1 MENIPRDFSCKDDHP
16 KLHPCLHSDI
26 SSTRYE
32 KMKKILLTVI
42 LLVPVIALCQ
52 LAPVQ
57 SKMYSW
63 KKPTDRIKQNMFSTT
78 LLEGSVHDME
88 YLQMNAVAV
97 TSGKKKIDLQVPG
110 NEEHLLLMKSGK
122 LTIAVKDSTWNI
134 GAGSIALLMPGEK
147 YGVQNA
153 TSDSCTYY
161 LMKYRSKQPMD
172 VARGT
177 GSGGSLVK
185 DWDKIKFKPH
195 DKGGIR
201 NYFERPTAMCKR
213 FEMHVTTLKE
223 GIKSHEP
230 HTHRAEEIVL
240 IIDNKTEMQ
249 IDDKFYKGGAGDIY
263 YLGSNV
269 SHAIRNDGQG
279 TCTYF
284 AFQFE

>member
-1 MENIPRDFSCKDDHP
+1 
-16 KLHPCLHSDI
+16 
-26 SSTRYE
+26 
-32 KMKKILLTVI
+32 MKKLLLAVI
-42 LLVPVIALCQ
+42 FLIPITGFCQ
-52 LAPVQ
+52 LVPVQ

-63 KKPTDRIKQNMFSTT
+63 KKPANKIDKNIFSTT
-78 LLEGSVHDME
+78 LLEGSVFDME
-88 YLQMNAVAV
+88 YLQMSANAI
-97 TSGKKKIDLQVPG
+97 TPGKKKISLKVPG

-122 LTIAVKDSTWNI
+122 LTISIKDSTWTI
-134 GAGSIALLMPGEK
+134 GGGSIALMMPGES
-147 YGVQNA
+147 YNVQNA

-161 LMKYRSKQPMD
+161 LMKYRSKLPMD
-172 VARGT
+172 VVRGNS
-177 GSGGSLVK
+177 SGGSLVK
-185 DWDKIKFKPH
+185 DWNKITFKPH

-269 SHAIRNDGQG
+269 SHAIRNDGTG

>member
-1 MENIPRDFSCKDDHP
+1 
-16 KLHPCLHSDI
+16 
-26 SSTRYE
+26 
-32 KMKKILLTVI
+32 MKKLLLAVI
-42 LLVPVIALCQ
+42 FLIPVISFCQ
-52 LAPVQ
+52 LNPVQ

-63 KKPTDRIKQNMFSTT
+63 KKPANKITQNILSTT
-78 LLEGSVHDME
+78 LIEGPAYDME
-88 YLQMNAVAV
+88 YLQMNAIAV
-97 TSGKKKIDLQVPG
+97 TPGKKKINLQVPD

-122 LTIAVKDSTWNI
+122 LTISIKDSTWTI
-134 GAGSIALLMPGEK
+134 AGGSIALLMPGEM
-147 YGVQNA
+147 YTVQNA
-153 TSDSCTYY
+153 TNDSCTYY
-161 LMKYRSKQPMD
+161 LMKYRSKSPID
-172 VARGT
+172 IARGN

-185 DWDKIKFKPH
+185 DWDKIMFKPH

-201 NYFERPTAMCKR
+201 NYVERPTAMCKR

-249 IDDKFYKGGAGDIY
+249 IGDKFNKGGTGDIY

-269 SHAIRNDGQG
+269 PHAIQNDAKG